1 MDNKAYLDQ
10 IATKGQQQKS
20 ISSFIS
26 PAIIKLL
33 LGAVILIVLI
43 VVLTAVI
50 NSSNKG
56 RYDSYSE
63 LYLRLSQL
71 TAEDGPIDSNQEK
84 LRSSKLRSNTANF
97 MTIENSFLQKY
108 SSMASQ
114 VGFSTVPNSKIS
126 SSVSSD
132 IGSYTSSL
140 DDAYM
145 NGHLDHT
152 FASET
157 NYQVA
162 ILIQLETTIY
172 NDTDNTT
179 LKDLLSANLEN
190 LKSYQAIYKEYINNN
205 E

>member
-50 NSSNKG
+50 NSSNRG

-114 VGFSTVPNSKIS
+114 IGFSTVPNSKIS
-126 SSVSSD
+126 SAVNSD
-132 IGSYTSSL
+132 IGSYTTSL

-190 LKSYQAIYKEYINNN
+190 LKNYQTIYKEYINNN

>member
-132 IGSYTSSL
+132 IGSYTTSL

>member
-114 VGFSTVPNSKIS
+114 VGFSTVPNSKVS
-126 SSVSSD
+126 SAVSSD
-132 IGSYTSSL
+132 IGSYTASL

-162 ILIQLETTIY
+162 ILIQLETTVY

-190 LKSYQAIYKEYINNN
+190 LKNYQAIYKEYINNN

>member
-50 NSSNKG
+50 NSSNRG

-114 VGFSTVPNSKIS
+114 VGFSTVPNSK
-126 SSVSSD
+126 VSSAVNSD
-132 IGSYTSSL
+132 VGSYTSSL

-162 ILIQLETTIY
+162 ILIQLETTVY

>member
-132 IGSYTSSL
+132 IGSYTTSL
-140 DDAYM
+140 DNAYM

-162 ILIQLETTIY
+162 ILIQLETTVY

>member
-71 TAEDGPIDSNQEK
+71 TAEDGPIDSIQEK

-126 SSVSSD
+126 SSVNSD

>member
-10 IATKGQQQKS
+10 IASKGQQQKS
-20 ISSFIS
+20 FSSIFS
-26 PAIIKLL
+26 PALIKLL

-43 VVLTAVI
+43 VVLTVVI
-50 NSSNKG
+50 NASNKG
-56 RYDSYSE
+56 RYDNYSE

-71 TAEDGPIDSNQEK
+71 IAEDGPIDTNQEN

-108 SSMASQ
+108 GSMASQ
-114 VGFSTVPNSKIS
+114 VGFSTTPNSKITS
-126 SSVSSD
+126 TVNSD
-132 IGSYTSSL
+132 ISSYTSSL
-140 DDAYM
+140 TDAYM

-162 ILIQLETTIY
+162 ILIQLETAIY
-172 NDTDNTT
+172 EDTDNTT
-179 LKDLLSANLEN
+179 LKDLLNANLDN

>member
-10 IATKGQQQKS
+10 IASKGQQQKS
-20 ISSFIS
+20 FSSIFS
-26 PAIIKLL
+26 PALIKLL

-43 VVLTAVI
+43 VVLTVVI
-50 NSSNKG
+50 NASNKG
-56 RYDSYSE
+56 RYDNYSE

-71 TAEDGPIDSNQEK
+71 IAEDGPIDTNQEN

-108 SSMASQ
+108 GSMAAQ
-114 VGFSTVPNSKIS
+114 VGFSTTPNSKITS
-126 SSVSSD
+126 TVNSD
-132 IGSYTSSL
+132 INSYTSSL
-140 DDAYM
+140 TDAYM

-162 ILIQLETTIY
+162 ILIQLETAIY
-172 NDTDNTT
+172 EDTDNTT
-179 LKDLLSANLEN
+179 LKDLLNANLDN

>member
-20 ISSFIS
+20 FSSFIS

-126 SSVSSD
+126 SSVNSD

-162 ILIQLETTIY
+162 ILIQLETTVY

-179 LKDLLSANLEN
+179 LKDLLGANLEN

>member
-152 FASET
+152 FAAET

>member
-20 ISSFIS
+20 LSSIFS
-26 PAIIKLL
+26 PALIKLL

-43 VVLTAVI
+43 IVVTVVI
-50 NSSNKG
+50 NNSNKG

-63 LYLRLSQL
+63 LYQRLSKL
-71 TAEDGPIDSNQEK
+71 VAEDGPIDVNQEK

-97 MTIENSFLQKY
+97 MTIESSFLQKY

-114 VGFSTVPNSKIS
+114 VGFSTVPSSKIS
-126 SSVSSD
+126 SAVDAD
-132 IGSYTSSL
+132 INSYTGSL
-140 DDAYM
+140 TDAYM

-162 ILIQLETTIY
+162 ILIQLETDVY
-172 NDTDNTT
+172 NDTNNTT

-190 LKSYQAIYKEYINNN
+190 LKNYQAIYKDYVNNN

>member
-10 IATKGQQQKS
+10 IASKGQQQKS
-20 ISSFIS
+20 FSSIFS
-26 PAIIKLL
+26 PALIKLL

-43 VVLTAVI
+43 VVLTVVI
-50 NSSNKG
+50 NASNKG
-56 RYDSYSE
+56 RYDNYSE

-71 TAEDGPIDSNQEK
+71 IAEDGPIDTNQEN

-108 SSMASQ
+108 GSMAAQ
-114 VGFSTVPNSKIS
+114 VGFSTTPNSKITS
-126 SSVSSD
+126 TVNSD
-132 IGSYTSSL
+132 INSYTASL
-140 DDAYM
+140 TDAYM

-162 ILIQLETTIY
+162 ILIQLETSIY
-172 NDTDNTT
+172 EDTDNTT
-179 LKDLLSANLEN
+179 LKDLLNANLEN

>member
-132 IGSYTSSL
+132 IGSYTTSL
-140 DDAYM
+140 DNAYM

>member
-114 VGFSTVPNSKIS
+114 IGFSTVPNSKIS
-126 SSVSSD
+126 SSVGSD
-132 IGSYTSSL
+132 IGSYTTSL

>member
-50 NSSNKG
+50 NSSNRG

-132 IGSYTSSL
+132 IGSYTTSL